1 MKWMR
6 AELKRLASYGIAGG
20 LSTASH
26 YVTMVALVWAWDGRE
41 LLATSIGFVVGA
53 FVKYPLNYWMVF
65 TSQQRHRV
73 AVPRF
78 VASIAASFF
87 ANGALFAL
95 FRHALDTHYL
105 VPQVLTTAIIVVGN
119 YLVARFWVFRHRVI
133 HAPADGAATRSP
145 ETRG

>member
-1 MKWMR
+1 MR
-6 AELKRLASYGIAGG
+6 AELARMARYGVAGALA
-20 LSTASH
+20 TASH

-41 LLATSIGFVVGA
+41 LLATSAGFVVGA

-65 TSQQRHRV
+65 TSRERHRI

-78 VASIAASFF
+78 VASLAASFF

-95 FRHALDTHYL
+95 FRHLLDTHYL
-105 VPQVLTTAIIVVGN
+105 VPQVLTTAIIIVGN

-145 ETRG
+145 GSPG